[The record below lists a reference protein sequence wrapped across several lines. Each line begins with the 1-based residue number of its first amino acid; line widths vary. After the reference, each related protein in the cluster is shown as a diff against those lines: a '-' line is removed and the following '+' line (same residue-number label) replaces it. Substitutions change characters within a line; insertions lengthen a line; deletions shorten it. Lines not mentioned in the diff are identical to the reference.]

1 MTQRAEIDRLINRL
15 RELEDRVSDLED
27 GGRGEDAIGFGVEPD
42 GEDFDEDDSEYRA
55 SFVDKC
61 GIRWYGPP
69 QASFSDY
76 DEIDLPSGFHTVK
89 FAGKTYYEHR
99 QAAQ

>member
-55 SFVDKC
+55 VDVH
-61 GIRWYGPP
+61 GFRFY
-69 QASFSDY
+69 Y
-76 DEIDLPSGFHTVK
+76 DKMDNCIVAPRIFPEWPSSCLK
-89 FAGKTYYEHR
+89 A
-99 QAAQ
+99 